1 LILKSK
7 CPIEW
12 ALINFYRLFL
22 LDAVALDLLDLDLD
36 ADLDADLDVDLDLD
50 LEDLDAAAFLR
61 FASILLISPLFVNYY
76 TN

>member
-1 LILKSK
+1 MILKSK

-22 LDAVALDLLDLDLD
+22 LDAVALDLLDL
-36 ADLDADLDVDLDLD
+36 DLDADLDVDLDLD

>member
-1 LILKSK
+1 MILKSK

-36 ADLDADLDVDLDLD
+36 ADLDVDLDLDLD

>member
-1 LILKSK
+1 MILKSK

-36 ADLDADLDVDLDLD
+36 ADLDLDLD